1 MINKKSAPG
10 EWAGLMYELEDAQ
23 EHLTALISEMNA
35 TDDFDEV
42 DLRIQLGHVFSH
54 LNRAWHRRDK
64 LTASVKRS
72 GRTQVGFHPTWT
84 LYRIKLRPSASGPLP
99 DVHLHNSFAMRF
111 VAWLALIRRKW
122 SESIKQ
128 KRRHDRS

>member
-1 MINKKSAPG
+1 VINKKSAPV

-23 EHLTALISEMNA
+23 EHLRALISEMNA

-64 LTASVKRS
+64 TNGLNQEEWQDASRFPS
-72 GRTQVGFHPTWT
+72 DLDPT
-84 LYRIKLRPSASGPLP
+84 
-99 DVHLHNSFAMRF
+99 
-111 VAWLALIRRKW
+111 
-122 SESIKQ
+122 
-128 KRRHDRS
+128 